1 MPLAL
6 DQGSPSDL
14 GLFENA
20 AWPKIGDLS
29 NGLGRIIF
37 GIMSE
42 LLVVPA
48 TAALVE
54 APPEDPRASKRL
66 RWFELV
72 LLLSIALGGYIFSSV
87 FILVTG
93 QSNAHSS
100 PIYQWGFSLFNEVT
114 ALLLLGYI
122 LWRRGLRFKNLG
134 LRWSLGDL
142 TTGVAVA
149 IGAYWAYVAG
159 YLVIHAIHQAIF
171 GPAQG
176 VATSQAIFG
185 HPRLIGLPF
194 FLLNPFFEELIV
206 RAYLM
211 TEIRALTGSAALSVV
226 VSVAVQTTYHLYY
239 GWQGAL
245 SLGFMF
251 LFFSVYYAKTRK
263 ATPLIVAHGAF
274 DLITL
279 FRLW

>member
-1 MPLAL
+1 MAEYC
-6 DQGSPSDL
+6 G
-14 GLFENA
+14 
-20 AWPKIGDLS
+20 LS

-48 TAALVE
+48 TASLVE
-54 APPEDPRASKRL
+54 APLEDPRASKRL

-72 LLLSIALGGYIFSSV
+72 LLLSIALGSYIFSSV

-93 QSNAHSS
+93 QYNAPSS
-100 PIYQWGFSLFNEVT
+100 QAYQWGFSLFNEVT

-122 LWRRGLRFKNLG
+122 LARRGLRFKNLG
-134 LRWSLGDL
+134 LRWSLSDL
-142 TTGVAVA
+142 TAGVAIC
-149 IGAYWAYVAG
+149 IGAYCAYVAG
-159 YLVIHAIHQAIF
+159 YFVVHTIHQAIF
-171 GPAQG
+171 GLAHG
-176 VATSQAIFG
+176 AATSTAMFG
-185 HPRLIGLPF
+185 HPRLFGLPF
-194 FLLNPFFEELIV
+194 FVVNPFFEELIV

-211 TEIRALTGSAALSVV
+211 TEIRALTGSAALSVA
-226 VSVAVQTTYHLYY
+226 VSVAFQTTYHLYY

-251 LFFSVYYAKTRK
+251 LFFSVYYAITRK

-274 DLITL
+274 DLISL